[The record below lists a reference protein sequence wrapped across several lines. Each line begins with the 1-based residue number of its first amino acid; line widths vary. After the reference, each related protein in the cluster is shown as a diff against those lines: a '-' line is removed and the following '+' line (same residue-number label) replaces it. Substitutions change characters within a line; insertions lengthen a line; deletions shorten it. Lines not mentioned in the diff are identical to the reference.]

1 MLHNEALG
9 GGSSRDDWDMGQ
21 VVNRRKQISMV
32 LPASL
37 ISAIKQRAA
46 RRGQSITAYITCLV
60 EQDLT
65 AAEGSNGEARA
76 RTLVERLEELELRV
90 NKLEPPVL

>member
-1 MLHNEALG
+1 M
-9 GGSSRDDWDMGQ
+9 RQ
-21 VVNRRKQISMV
+21 VVNGRKQISMV
-32 LPASL
+32 LPPAL

-60 EQDLT
+60 EQDLA
-65 AAEGSNGEARA
+65 AAEGSNGEAGA

>member
-1 MLHNEALG
+1 
-9 GGSSRDDWDMGQ
+9 MGQ

-46 RRGQSITAYITCLV
+46 RRGQSITAFITCLV